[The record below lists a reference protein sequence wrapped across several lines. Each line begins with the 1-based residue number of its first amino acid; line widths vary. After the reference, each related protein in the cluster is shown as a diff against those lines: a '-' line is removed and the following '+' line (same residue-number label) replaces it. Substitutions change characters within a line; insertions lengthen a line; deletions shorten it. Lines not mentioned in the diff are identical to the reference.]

1 MNITTIIACVI
12 LAVIFALVLGRIVHN
27 KKAGKMLCGAEK
39 PEALNVTRETSNE

>member
-1 MNITTIIACVI
+1 MNNRTIIACVI
-12 LAVIFALVLGRIVHN
+12 LAVIFALALGRIVHN